1 MRAKIVMGL
10 AVLWPLAS
18 WAGDSFDVKPGLW
31 ETSTSMSNMSGMPAA
46 PAMPQI
52 PEATLARMPA
62 QQRAQVEAM
71 MKGRGAAGPQT
82 TVRSCMTKESLDR
95 GALGQADKSCN
106 WNLVSSTSTKQVI
119 HLECTRGN
127 AKTTGDMTIER
138 DDPEHVKGTMAM
150 ASSEGAKNVGATVSF
165 SMKWLGADC
174 GDVKPAGAK

>member
-119 HLECTRGN
+119 H
-127 AKTTGDMTIER
+127 